1 MSVPPILLIHGWGA
15 NGRIFRPLCAALPPE
30 LQSACAA
37 PDLPGHGE
45 ADFNG
50 VFDIAAIADGLA
62 ARLER
67 PAHIVGWSLGGMVA
81 LAMAVRH
88 PARVRSLCLTAT
100 AAKITAA
107 ANYPQGLK
115 RMPLA
120 AMIDGFR
127 ADYAAAMHRFIEL
140 QLLYTPEKR
149 HWIQDWST
157 DVAAPGAPAA
167 LEAALAA
174 LEAADWRAELPE
186 IHCPVL
192 LVYGGKD
199 ALTPVRMGEYLHR
212 HLPGSRLYIIDKAA
226 HAPFLSHS
234 DEMAATLIDFW
245 KHYP

>member
-1 MSVPPILLIHGWGA
+1 MSLSPILLIHGWGA
-15 NGRIFRPLCAALPPE
+15 NGRIFSPLRAALPPE
-30 LQSACAA
+30 RQARTGA

-45 ADFNG
+45 AGFNG
-50 VFDIAAIADGLA
+50 VFDIAAIADDFA
-62 ARLER
+62 ARLDR

-81 LAMAVRH
+81 LAMAARH
-88 PARVRSLCLTAT
+88 PQHVRSLCLTAS
-100 AAKITAA
+100 AAKIPAA
-107 ANYPQGLK
+107 ADYPQGLK

-149 HWIQDWST
+149 HFINEWSA

-174 LEAADWRAELPE
+174 LESADWRAGLPE
-186 IHCPVL
+186 IRCPVL

-212 HLPGSRLYIIDKAA
+212 HLPKSRLHIIDKAA

-245 KHYP
+245 KHCP